1 MFHWQTV
8 VVQGGQILLPN
19 QGAANGI
26 IHVIDRV
33 LEPTAGDVQTLLK
46 NDLNYSIFSQM
57 IENTAMNFTNIT
69 LFVPSDEAFEVM
81 DRERLERLISNEDCV
96 EVSLLMIIDKPIGHL
111 SFKFH
116 DVTES
121 LACEQTSPLPQKK
134 SGEDFF

>member
-33 LEPTAGDVQTLLK
+33 LKPTAGDVQTLLK
-46 NDLNYSIFSQM
+46 NDPNYSIFSQM

-96 EVSLLMIIDKPIGHL
+96 EVSLLMIIDKLNL
-111 SFKFH
+111 SVTYLLFH

-121 LACEQTSPLPQKK
+121 PDIHSCFTLAS
-134 SGEDFF
+134 

>member
-46 NDLNYSIFSQM
+46 NDPNYSIFSQM

-96 EVSLLMIIDKPIGHL
+96 EVSLLMIIDKLNL
-111 SFKFH
+111 SVTYLLFY

-121 LACEQTSPLPQKK
+121 PDIDSCFTLAS
-134 SGEDFF
+134 

>member
-1 MFHWQTV
+1 MKASALPTYHPAAVIDFRLFMFHWQTV

-46 NDLNYSIFSQM
+46 NDPNYSIFSQM

-69 LFVPSDEAFEVM
+69 LFAPSDEAFEVM

-111 SFKFH
+111 PFI
-116 DVTES
+116 
-121 LACEQTSPLPQKK
+121 P
-134 SGEDFF
+134 

>member
-8 VVQGGQILLPN
+8 VVQRGQILLPN

-33 LEPTAGDVQTLLK
+33 LKPTAGDVQTLLK
-46 NDLNYSIFSQM
+46 NDPNYSIFSQM

-111 SFKFH
+111 PFI
-116 DVTES
+116 
-121 LACEQTSPLPQKK
+121 P
-134 SGEDFF
+134 